1 MDLTPPVAH
10 TLGLLE
16 AALRTLGPYSL
27 TDGSVLV
34 LDQAASAPFYQR
46 FVLAKPSPTQLAVW
60 VEVTTDGTSCYLDRS
75 AELPEW
81 SYAWIEQNPAAFQT
95 EICLLFGSHTLVEHQ
110 GNRTILRLFGP
121 TGEQV
126 RQFTYTRGLGLF
138 WFRQRHFTLYPPVF
152 VAATGSQT
160 Q

>member
-10 TLGLLE
+10 TLDLLE

-27 TDGSVLV
+27 TNGSVLV
-34 LDQAASAPFYQR
+34 LDQTASAPFYQR
-46 FVLAKPSPTQLAVW
+46 FVLANPRSSQLAVW
-60 VEVTTDGTSCYLDRS
+60 VEVTADGTSFHLDRG

-110 GNRTILRLFGP
+110 GNRTVLRLFGP

-126 RQFTYTRGLGLF
+126 RQFTYIRGLGVA
-138 WFRQRHFTLYPPVF
+138 WVHQRHFTLYPPLF
-152 VAATGSQT
+152 AAAIGSQAP
-160 Q
+160 